1 MRVKRRIW
9 GRCYMAGEERIGLC
23 PSFGEFGV
31 MVHAVCSVLLP
42 PFVEPFPFFRLFRIF
57 GFIYQR
63 LAAHCAA
70 IQHN

>member
-42 PFVEPFPFFRLFRIF
+42 PFHFRIF